1 MVREQVVVAL
11 HIGGSDIMQGLWPF
25 RGMET
30 ALALRKLVLKASAG
44 VVSNWDFFRRRED
57 MESARN

>member
-1 MVREQVVVAL
+1 MVRERVVVAL
-11 HIGGSDIMQGLWPF
+11 HIGGSDIMQGLWPS

-30 ALALRKLVLKASAG
+30 AWKRHRKLVLKASAG
-44 VVSNWDFFRRRED
+44 VVSNWDFRRRED

>member
-11 HIGGSDIMQGLWPF
+11 HIGGSDIMQGLWPS
-25 RGMET
+25 RGMEGMET

-44 VVSNWDFFRRRED
+44 VVSNWDF
-57 MESARN
+57 

>member
-11 HIGGSDIMQGLWPF
+11 HIGGSDIMQGLWPS

-30 ALALRKLVLKASAG
+30 AWKRH
-44 VVSNWDFFRRRED
+44 
-57 MESARN
+57 